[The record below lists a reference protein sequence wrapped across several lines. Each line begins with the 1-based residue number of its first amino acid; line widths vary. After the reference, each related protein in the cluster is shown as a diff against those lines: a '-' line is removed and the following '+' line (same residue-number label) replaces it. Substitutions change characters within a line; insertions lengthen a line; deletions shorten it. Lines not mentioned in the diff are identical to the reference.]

1 MVSERALTM
10 ALLETQSH
18 FMDLLYAGAP
28 LDALL
33 ESLVRAIESLSVGM
47 LGSVLLVSQDGRR
60 LTHGAAPSLP
70 RSYSAAIDGLPIGPA
85 TGSCG
90 TAAHSGKMV
99 IVEDIATDPVWRDYR
114 KLALAHR
121 LRACWSAP
129 ILAPGGRVLGTFAL
143 YYRAPRRPSV
153 QEKRLVQVAAQLAA
167 LAISHGRPE
176 LSARA
181 AASHADLSSRELQI
195 VRLIATGA
203 PVKRIA
209 SGLNVTISTVYT
221 HRARI
226 FQKLGVNSNVGVAQY
241 AVLHHLV

>member
-1 MVSERALTM
+1 VLSERALTM

-18 FMDLLYAGAP
+18 FMDLLYSSAP

-33 ESLVRAIESLSVGM
+33 DSLVRAIESLSVGM
-47 LGSVLLVSQDGRR
+47 LGSVLLVSKDGRR

-70 RSYSAAIDGLPIGPA
+70 RAYCAAIEGLPIGPRA
-85 TGSCG
+85 GSCG
-90 TAAHSGKMV
+90 TAAHTGEMV
-99 IVEDIATDPVWRDYR
+99 VVEDIATDPVWRDYR
-114 KLALAHR
+114 KVALAHR
-121 LRACWSAP
+121 LRACWSSP
-129 ILAPGGRVLGTFAL
+129 ILAPDGRVLGTFAL

-167 LAISHGRPE
+167 LAIGHGRPE
-176 LSARA
+176 LSGRTAVP
-181 AASHADLSSRELQI
+181 HAHLSSRELQI

-226 FQKLGVNSNVGVAQY
+226 FQKLGVDSNVGVAQY
-241 AVLHHLV
+241 AVMHRLV

>member
-1 MVSERALTM
+1 MVSERALTL

-18 FMDLLYAGAP
+18 FMDLLYSGAP

-47 LGSVLLVSQDGRR
+47 LGSVLLVSEDGRR
-60 LTHGAAPSLP
+60 LTQGAAPSLP
-70 RSYSAAIDGLPIGPA
+70 RSYCAAIDGLQIGPA
-85 TGSCG
+85 AGSCG
-90 TAAHSGKMV
+90 TAADTGKMV
-99 IVEDIATDPVWRDYR
+99 IVEDIATDPVWRDFR
-114 KLALAHR
+114 KVALAHR

-129 ILAPGGRVLGTFAL
+129 ILAPDGRVLGTFAL

-167 LAISHGRPE
+167 LAISHARPDLSGRTVAP
-176 LSARA
+176 
-181 AASHADLSSRELQI
+181 HANLSSRELQVI
-195 VRLIATGA
+195 RLIATGA

-226 FQKLGVNSNVGVAQY
+226 FQKLGVDSNVAVAQY
-241 AVLHHLV
+241 AVMHHLV